1 MKKLIIK
8 YSFYILPIL
17 FTLQSF
23 AQGDV
28 SSVGKKVTT
37 ELNDNVNLIRPNNDK
52 IAYNG
57 VLFSVVTETQ
67 AELHRYSK
75 DYFDFGMDGTI
86 DLTKART
93 QPGVSISFKTNSPI
107 VKLKFANLEN
117 SSIRKKKFTVFQ
129 NGVLAYDNI
138 FDLEFTIAN
147 PAKDTTEWE
156 VYLPNFSGVK
166 FLGLELTSDFV
177 LYDIPDENKP
187 LYMAIGNSITHGV
200 GQPGTI
206 ESYPYKVAN
215 ALGFRH
221 VNLATGG
228 SRISDETVRN
238 FNDVSPR
245 LITILW
251 GYNDVNQ
258 EKTLLEVMPEYDSL
272 VSRLCTKLPQTDIY
286 CILQTF
292 TTTVVG
298 RKNDDNRI
306 DSLRNWTSS
315 IVKKLQKKYS
325 NLYLI
330 DGVDYVTSEAD
341 LKDQVHLNIQG
352 AEKLAK
358 GIVNEYKANNCSQS
372 DKDASKNR

>member
-1 MKKLIIK
+1 MKKLTIK
-8 YSFYILPIL
+8 YSFYLLSIL

-28 SSVGKKVTT
+28 SALGKKGTR

-52 IAYNG
+52 IVYNG
-57 VLFSVVTETQ
+57 VLFSFITDTQ
-67 AELHRYSK
+67 AELYRYSK

-93 QPGVSISFKTNSPI
+93 QPGVSISFKTNSPLI
-107 VKLKFANLEN
+107 KLEFANLEN

-166 FLGLELTSDFV
+166 FLGLELMSDFV
-177 LYDIPDENKP
+177 LFDLPDENKP

-258 EKTLLEVMPEYDSL
+258 EKTLAEVMPEYDSL
-272 VSRLCTKLPQTDIY
+272 VSRLCAKLPQTDIY

-330 DGVDYVTSEAD
+330 DGADYVTSEAD

-358 GIVNEYKANNCSQS
+358 GIVNEYNANSCSQS
-372 DKDASKNR
+372 DKDASKK